1 MLLAGLFGSSR
12 QMSTGPITIVSLMT
26 GTALAPYVITNPEAA
41 VVYAS
46 LLAFF
51 I

>member
-1 MLLAGLFGSSR
+1 
-12 QMSTGPITIVSLMT
+12 MSTGPITIVSLMT
-26 GTALAPYVITNPEAA
+26 GTALAPYVAVYPESA

-51 I
+51 IGMFYLLL